1 MGVAGWRGASE
12 SRGLA
17 RVWELG
23 GEVGLEDRLW
33 APSVNGPRSLP
44 WDPRGP
50 RAVRAGE
57 DVRPGSGGRA
67 DVSERNGGEAMKEGE
82 RQGIP
87 GP

>member
-1 MGVAGWRGASE
+1 M
-12 SRGLA
+12 
-17 RVWELG
+17 
-23 GEVGLEDRLW
+23 GLEDRLW

-67 DVSERNGGEAMKEGE
+67 DVSERGGGEGNAEEFRDPRSYGSLRGE
-82 RQGIP
+82 
-87 GP
+87 